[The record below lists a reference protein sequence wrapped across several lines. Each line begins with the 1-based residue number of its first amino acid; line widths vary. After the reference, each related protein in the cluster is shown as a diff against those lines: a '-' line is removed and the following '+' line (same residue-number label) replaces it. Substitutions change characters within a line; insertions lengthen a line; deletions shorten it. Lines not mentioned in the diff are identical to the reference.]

1 MLIVSSI
8 VMMPEPPETG
18 GSPLRT
24 NLILPGCSP
33 VNEYRACSAATF
45 SALRPRT
52 IMVIWEIR
60 CELNK
65 HGEESDEGSKVTPA
79 KRGSVEG
86 WIVYDVR

>member
-1 MLIVSSI
+1 
-8 VMMPEPPETG
+8 
-18 GSPLRT
+18 
-24 NLILPGCSP
+24 
-33 VNEYRACSAATF
+33 
-45 SALRPRT
+45 
-52 IMVIWEIR
+52 MVIWEIR